1 MKTERELNL
10 LEGKINVLRAS
21 IDDMP
26 ELKYVAD
33 PKVLSTVLVE
43 NGNEEVGKF
52 NLGSFHE
59 VIFVGNQAINVNI
72 TSVNTIV
79 NVLLMSYLN
88 QQGYKD
94 VTAFRHG
101 LVGNVVDFGALSKTD
116 KVIV

>member
-1 MKTERELNL
+1 MKTERELTL
-10 LEGKINVLRAS
+10 LEGKFNALRAS

-33 PKVLSTVLVE
+33 QKILSTVFVE

-52 NLGSFHE
+52 DLGSLHE

-94 VTAFRHG
+94 VTAFSHG
-101 LVGNVVDFGALSKTD
+101 LIGTVTDFGALKHID
-116 KVIV
+116 KVII